1 MAAVFSA
8 HCSFLLIFFAVS
20 YIIKKEIYIFPYR
33 NLAFCRENIKKTI
46 NLVIFYQ
53 EVSMLRRIL
62 ALMLSLMLLLPAA
75 LAESL
80 PFVQE
85 CIYTPGEKTVI
96 RYTLPQMAVISLALY
111 DGENQTAVILSGR
124 KMIAGNHALEL
135 DENFFSGALTKA
147 EYTLVLTVDGAAYT
161 APFRL
166 EGNLSAATETP
177 VPAPTAA
184 PAPVQAVVVP
194 PPAEVTPQ
202 PAANMNSVITPAY
215 ESAYHPE
222 HENCYWCTP
231 MDITDEEAVW
241 NMLIAPV
248 KVIDAKQKEQVI
260 LYAEPSTSSE
270 KIGVVTG
277 ASQAVHVLEKAENG
291 WVKVETYSSSFHDS
305 RVKAWNKFV
314 TGYLKESQL
323 KTYTPRTDYGM
334 VVDKLTQKLYIFKD
348 GALFTT
354 LAVSTG
360 LYNER
365 QPYNET
371 RSGEFL
377 IISRT
382 GDFKSDNLICAKALR
397 FNGGDLLHEV
407 PHVLNAD
414 GSKNYKNCEPK
425 LGTRASHGC
434 IRVQRLKN
442 AEGINMT
449 WIWNNIKVGTKMVV
463 WEDYQGRQIDIPA
476 DDTPLYYNANG
487 GSNYHSTANCNGVKD
502 KYLPLSAFTY
512 GELDS
517 GDYADL
523 TVCRY
528 CYPPLRKSEI
538 AAINEEHLTASPGM
552 VPQHLRQDD

>member
-1 MAAVFSA
+1 MLRKLFALLTAL
-8 HCSFLLIFFAVS
+8 LLICA
-20 YIIKKEIYIFPYR
+20 P
-33 NLAFCRENIKKTI
+33 
-46 NLVIFYQ
+46 
-53 EVSMLRRIL
+53 
-62 ALMLSLMLLLPAA
+62 A

-80 PFVQE
+80 PSVQE

-96 RYTLPQMAVISLALY
+96 RYTLPSLSTISLAIMQG
-111 DGENQTAVILSGR
+111 DQVVEEILVNR

-135 DENFFSGALTKA
+135 DENFFTGDFSGD
-147 EYTLVLTVDGAAYT
+147 YTLVLTVDGNQYS
-161 APFRL
+161 APFVS
-166 EGNLSAATETP
+166 EGTASKATEAPVIVPAVTEAPVIVPAATE
-177 VPAPTAA
+177 A
-184 PAPVQAVVVP
+184 PAVV
-194 PPAEVTPQ
+194 
-202 PAANMNSVITPAY
+202 NMNSVITPAY
-215 ESAYHPE
+215 ESEYHPE
-222 HENCYWCTP
+222 HKNCYWCTP
-231 MDITDEEAVW
+231 MDITDEQAVW

-260 LYAEPSTSSE
+260 LYAEPSTDSE

-277 ASQAVHVLEKAENG
+277 ASQAVHVLEETGNG

-305 RVKAWNKFV
+305 KVKAWNKFV

-360 LYNER
+360 LCNER

-476 DDTPLYYNANG
+476 ADTPLYYNANG
-487 GSNYHSTANCNGVKD
+487 GSNYHSTAMCNGVKE

-517 GDYADL
+517 GEYKDL

-528 CYPPLRKSEI
+528 CYPPLRVSEI
-538 AAINEEHLTASPGM
+538 EKINQEHLTSSPGM
-552 VPQHLRQDD
+552 VPQELRQDD

>member
-1 MAAVFSA
+1 
-8 HCSFLLIFFAVS
+8 
-20 YIIKKEIYIFPYR
+20 
-33 NLAFCRENIKKTI
+33 
-46 NLVIFYQ
+46 
-53 EVSMLRRIL
+53 MLRKL
-62 ALMLSLMLLLPAA
+62 FALFTALLLLCAPA
-75 LAESL
+75 LADNL
-80 PFVQE
+80 PSVQA
-85 CIYTPGEKTVI
+85 CVYTPGEKTII
-96 RYTLPQMAVISLALY
+96 RYSLPEMATISLAVMQ
-111 DGENQTAVILSGR
+111 GEQVVDEILVGR

-135 DENFFSGALTKA
+135 DENFFSGDMTGN
-147 EYTLVLTVDGAAYT
+147 YTLVLTVNGATYS
-161 APFRL
+161 APFTT
-166 EGNLSAATETP
+166 GGAVPASTETP
-177 VPAPTAA
+177 DIAATVAPTVA
-184 PAPVQAVVVP
+184 PTEAPVAQVS
-194 PPAEVTPQ
+194 
-202 PAANMNSVITPAY
+202 MNTVITPAY
-215 ESAYHPE
+215 ESEYHPE

-248 KVIDAKQKEQVI
+248 KVVDEGQKEQVI
-260 LYAEPSTSSE
+260 LYAEPSTDSE

-277 ASQAVHVLEKAENG
+277 ASQAVHVLEETGNG

-305 RVKAWNKFV
+305 KVKAWNKFV

-476 DDTPLYYNANG
+476 ADTPLYYNANG
-487 GSNYHSTANCNGVKD
+487 GSNYHSTAMCNGVKD

-517 GDYADL
+517 GDYKDL
-523 TVCRY
+523 TICRY
-528 CYPPLRKSEI
+528 CYPPLRVSEI
-538 AAINEEHLTASPGM
+538 EAINEEHLTTSPGI

>member
-1 MAAVFSA
+1 
-8 HCSFLLIFFAVS
+8 
-20 YIIKKEIYIFPYR
+20 
-33 NLAFCRENIKKTI
+33 
-46 NLVIFYQ
+46 
-53 EVSMLRRIL
+53 MLRKFL
-62 ALMLSLMLLLPAA
+62 ALVTALLLLCTAAPA
-75 LAESL
+75 ENL
-80 PFVQE
+80 PSVQE

-96 RYTLPQMAVISLALY
+96 RYTLPQLSTISLAVMQG
-111 DGENQTAVILSGR
+111 DTVVADILTNR

-135 DENFFSGALTKA
+135 DENFFTDAMTGDYS
-147 EYTLVLTVDGAAYT
+147 LVLTVDGAEYS
-161 APFRL
+161 APFMT
-166 EGNLSAATETP
+166 EGSAAPVIVPTETP
-177 VPAPTAA
+177 VPAPEATEA
-184 PAPVQAVVVP
+184 PAVVIP
-194 PPAEVTPQ
+194 TETPAPQ
-202 PAANMNSVITPAY
+202 VNMNSVITPAY
-215 ESAYHPE
+215 ESEYHPN
-222 HENCYWCTP
+222 HKNCYWCTP

-260 LYAEPSTSSE
+260 LYAEPSTDSE

-277 ASQAVHVLEKAENG
+277 TSQAVHVLEETGNG

-305 RVKAWNKFV
+305 KVKAWNKFV

-360 LYNER
+360 LYNES

-463 WEDYQGRQIDIPA
+463 WEDYQGRQIDIPSA
-476 DDTPLYYNANG
+476 DTPLYYNANG
-487 GSNYHSTANCNGVKD
+487 GSNYHSTAYCNGVKD
-502 KYLPLSAFTY
+502 KYLPLAAFTY

-517 GDYADL
+517 GEYAEL
-523 TVCRY
+523 TKCSY
-528 CYPPLRKSEI
+528 CQPPLRVSEI
-538 AAINEEHLTASPGM
+538 EAINEEHLTSSPGM

>member
-1 MAAVFSA
+1 
-8 HCSFLLIFFAVS
+8 
-20 YIIKKEIYIFPYR
+20 
-33 NLAFCRENIKKTI
+33 
-46 NLVIFYQ
+46 
-53 EVSMLRRIL
+53 MLRKLLSLLFVLI
-62 ALMLSLMLLLPAA
+62 LMLPCA
-75 LAESL
+75 LAETPSVS
-80 PFVQE
+80 PCV
-85 CIYTPGEKTVI
+85 YVPGESTVI
-96 RYTLPQMAVISLALY
+96 RYTLPALSTISLAVY
-111 DGENQTAVILSGR
+111 DGDTQVASILNNR

-135 DENFFSGALTKA
+135 DESFFDSDVQGNL
-147 EYTLVLTVDGAAYT
+147 TLVLTVDGVAYS
-161 APFRL
+161 APFTTD
-166 EGNLSAATETP
+166 GDTIIPTATPAPVVIATETP
-177 VPAPTAA
+177 TAAPVPTAA
-184 PAPVQAVVVP
+184 PIM
-194 PPAEVTPQ
+194 ENIT
-202 PAANMNSVITPAY
+202 ITPAY
-215 ESAYHPE
+215 ESAYHPN
-222 HENCYWCTP
+222 HQNCYWCTP

-248 KVIDAKQKEQVI
+248 KVVDAKQKEQVI
-260 LYAEPSTSSE
+260 LYAEPSTDSE

-277 ASQAVHVLEKAENG
+277 ASQAVHVLEEAENG

-305 RVKAWNKFV
+305 KVKAWNKFV

-334 VVDKLTQKLYIFKD
+334 VIDKLTQKLYVFKE
-348 GALFTT
+348 GQLFTT
-354 LAVSTG
+354 LTVSTG
-360 LYNER
+360 LYNEQ

-442 AEGINMT
+442 EDGINMS

-463 WEDYQGRQIDIPA
+463 WEDYQGRQMEIPA
-476 DDTPLYYNANG
+476 DDTPVYYNKNG
-487 GSNYHSTANCNGVKD
+487 GSNYHNTANCQGVKD
-502 KYLPLSAFTY
+502 KYLPLAEFTY
-512 GELDS
+512 GELENAE
-517 GDYADL
+517 YADL

-528 CYPPLRKSEI
+528 CYPPLRKAEI
-538 AAINEEHLTASPGM
+538 EEINRIHRETSPGM
-552 VPQHLRQDD
+552 VPQHLRQDK

>member
-1 MAAVFSA
+1 MMEVYAYF
-8 HCSFLLIFFAVS
+8 
-20 YIIKKEIYIFPYR
+20 
-33 NLAFCRENIKKTI
+33 
-46 NLVIFYQ
+46 Q

-62 ALMLSLMLLLPAA
+62 ALLLCLLMLLPAVQ
-75 LAESL
+75 AENA
-80 PFVQE
+80 PAVQE

-96 RYTLPQMAVISLALY
+96 RYTLPMMATISLAVY
-111 DGENQTAVILSGR
+111 DGEREVASILNNR

-135 DENFFSGALTKA
+135 DEQFFDGSVSGAL
-147 EYTLVLTVDGAAYT
+147 TLVLTVDGAQYT
-161 APFRL
+161 APFTT
-166 EGNLSAATETP
+166 EGAAAVPNETP
-177 VPAPTAA
+177 VPAPVAA
-184 PAPVQAVVVP
+184 PTEA
-194 PPAEVTPQ
+194 
-202 PAANMNSVITPAY
+202 PAAEPVIVPTEAPAAAVPGAVITPAY
-215 ESAYHPE
+215 ESEYHPG

-260 LYAEPSTSSE
+260 LYAEPSADSE

-277 ASQAVHVLEKAENG
+277 ASQAVHVLEEMDNG

-476 DDTPLYYNANG
+476 ADTPLYYNANG
-487 GSNYHSTANCNGVKD
+487 GSNYHSTANCNGVKE
-502 KYLPLSAFTY
+502 KYLPLTAFIY
-512 GELDS
+512 GELDT

-528 CYPPLRKSEI
+528 CYPPLRKGEI
-538 AAINEEHLTASPGM
+538 EQINQEHLVSSPGM
-552 VPQHLRQDD
+552 VPQHLRQED

>member
-1 MAAVFSA
+1 MMEVYAYF
-8 HCSFLLIFFAVS
+8 
-20 YIIKKEIYIFPYR
+20 
-33 NLAFCRENIKKTI
+33 
-46 NLVIFYQ
+46 Q

-62 ALMLSLMLLLPAA
+62 ALLLCLLMLLPAV
-75 LAESL
+75 LAENV
-80 PFVQE
+80 PAVQE

-96 RYTLPQMAVISLALY
+96 RYTLPMMATISLAVY
-111 DGENQTAVILSGR
+111 DGEKEVASILNNR

-135 DENFFSGALTKA
+135 DEQFFDGSVSGAL
-147 EYTLVLTVDGAAYT
+147 TLVLTVDGAQYT
-161 APFRL
+161 APFTT
-166 EGNLSAATETP
+166 EGAAAVPNETP
-177 VPAPTAA
+177 VPAPVAA
-184 PAPVQAVVVP
+184 PTEA
-194 PPAEVTPQ
+194 
-202 PAANMNSVITPAY
+202 PAAEPVIVPTEAPAAAVPGAVITPAY
-215 ESAYHPE
+215 ESEYHPG

-260 LYAEPSTSSE
+260 LYAEPSADSE

-277 ASQAVHVLEKAENG
+277 ASQAVHVLEEMDNG

-305 RVKAWNKFV
+305 KVKAWNKFV

-463 WEDYQGRQIDIPA
+463 WEDYQGRQIPVPK

-487 GSNYHSTANCNGVKD
+487 GSNYHSTANCNGVKE
-502 KYLPLSAFTY
+502 KYLPLTAFTY

-517 GDYADL
+517 AAYADL

-528 CYPPLRKSEI
+528 CYPPLRVSEI
-538 AAINEEHLTASPGM
+538 EKINQEHLTSSPGM
-552 VPQHLRQDD
+552 VPQELRQDD

>member
-1 MAAVFSA
+1 MLRKLLA
-8 HCSFLLIFFAVS
+8 LIFAFMLTVPVLGEGAPSVS
-20 YIIKKEIYIFPYR
+20 D
-33 NLAFCRENIKKTI
+33 CR
-46 NLVIFYQ
+46 
-53 EVSMLRRIL
+53 
-62 ALMLSLMLLLPAA
+62 
-75 LAESL
+75 
-80 PFVQE
+80 
-85 CIYTPGEKTVI
+85 YTPGEATVI
-96 RYTLPQMAVISLALY
+96 RYTLPQLSTISLSVY
-111 DGENQTAVILSGR
+111 DGGTLVASILNNR
-124 KMIAGNHALEL
+124 RMIAGNHALEL
-135 DENFFSGALTKA
+135 DENFFGADLQGA
-147 EYTLVLTVDGAAYT
+147 YSLVLTVDGVHYT
-161 APFRL
+161 AAFTTD
-166 EGNLSAATETP
+166 GAAPVVLETP
-177 VPAPTAA
+177 VPAPAATAQPEATIA
-184 PAPVQAVVVP
+184 PTAEPVATPAV
-194 PPAEVTPQ
+194 
-202 PAANMNSVITPAY
+202 NMNIVITPAY
-215 ESAYHPE
+215 ESEYQPNHK
-222 HENCYWCTP
+222 NCYWCTP
-231 MDITDEEAVW
+231 MDITDEQAVW
-241 NMLIAPV
+241 NMLIAPI

-260 LYAEPSTSSE
+260 LYAEPSTNSE

-277 ASQAVHVLEKAENG
+277 ASQAVHVLEKAQNG

-305 RVKAWNKFV
+305 KVKAWNKFV
-314 TGYLKESQL
+314 IGYLKESQL

-334 VVDKLTQKLYIFKD
+334 VVDKLTQRLYIFKE
-348 GALFTT
+348 GKLFTT
-354 LAVSTG
+354 LAISTG

-371 RSGEFL
+371 RSGEFV

-463 WEDYQGRQIDIPA
+463 WEDYQGRQIDIP
-476 DDTPLYYNANG
+476 DDSTPVYYNAKG

-502 KYLPLSAFTY
+502 QYLPLAAFTY
-512 GELDS
+512 GELDE
-517 GDYADL
+517 GAYAKL
-523 TVCRY
+523 TQCRY

-538 AAINEEHLTASPGM
+538 AAINEEHLLSSPGM

>member
-1 MAAVFSA
+1 
-8 HCSFLLIFFAVS
+8 
-20 YIIKKEIYIFPYR
+20 
-33 NLAFCRENIKKTI
+33 
-46 NLVIFYQ
+46 
-53 EVSMLRRIL
+53 MLRRFL
-62 ALMLSLMLLLPAA
+62 ALITALLLLCAPA
-75 LAESL
+75 LAESA
-80 PFVQE
+80 PSVQE
-85 CIYTPGEKTVI
+85 CVYTPGEKTVI
-96 RYTLPQMAVISLALY
+96 RYTLPAPGTISLSLMQGNETVA
-111 DGENQTAVILSGR
+111 EILKNR

-135 DENFFSGALTKA
+135 DENFFTGDMSGK
-147 EYTLVLTVDGAAYT
+147 YTLLLSVDGAQY
-161 APFRL
+161 
-166 EGNLSAATETP
+166 SAAFRASGAEIAIQPTETP
-177 VPAPTAA
+177 AAAPEATAA
-184 PAPVQAVVVP
+184 PTQEPAV
-194 PPAEVTPQ
+194 
-202 PAANMNSVITPAY
+202 NLSSVITPAY
-215 ESAYHPE
+215 ESEYHPA

-248 KVIDAKQKEQVI
+248 QVVDAQQKEQVI
-260 LYAEPSTSSE
+260 LYAEPSADSE

-277 ASQAVHVLEKAENG
+277 ASQSVHVLEETSDG

-305 RVKAWNKFV
+305 KVKAWNKFV
-314 TGYLKESQL
+314 TGYLKKSQL

-442 AEGINMT
+442 AEGVNMT
-449 WIWNNIKVGTKMVV
+449 WIWSNIKVGTKMVV
-463 WEDYQGRQIDIPA
+463 WEDYQGRQIDIPSA
-476 DDTPLYYNANG
+476 DTPLYYNANG
-487 GSNYHSTANCNGVKD
+487 GSNYHSTAYCNGVKE

-517 GDYADL
+517 GEYAEL
-523 TVCRY
+523 TICRY
-528 CYPPLRKSEI
+528 CYPPLRVSEI
-538 AAINEEHLTASPGM
+538 EAINEEHLLTSPGM